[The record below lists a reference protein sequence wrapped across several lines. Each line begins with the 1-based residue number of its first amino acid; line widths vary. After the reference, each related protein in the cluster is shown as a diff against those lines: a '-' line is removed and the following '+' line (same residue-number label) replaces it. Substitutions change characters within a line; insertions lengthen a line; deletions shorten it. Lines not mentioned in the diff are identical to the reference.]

1 MANAFR
7 KDCSNQRKLTS
18 VAAVESGEIYCMSDG
33 RAGVM
38 SGVNAAASG
47 DKVGF
52 SVEGIYTVTK
62 AAGWVG
68 LDGGKVYW
76 DHSANSAN
84 YLKVNDK
91 DFYLGTIV
99 GDAASTDLTIDVN
112 LNVEPVYLVD
122 INRDPCTSVVVGTP
136 AAGVFGYPKRV
147 GGSHVL
153 ETSATSEA
161 QKVDIVSDD
170 GFAITAN
177 AIVEFAFNV
186 VNDGAGTASDWNI
199 GCASGTHA
207 TDFESIAEFI
217 ALHVDENALTVLA
230 HSDDGTT
237 DTALV
242 DTTVAHVVGTRYEG
256 WIDLRDP
263 TDPQVYCQGDLVL
276 GASDFGIDDGTGPLF
291 LIAHLEKT
299 TGTDTFEVAVDW
311 LRARI
316 AEV

>member
-1 MANAFR
+1 MADAIL
-7 KDCSNQRKLTS
+7 KDTRCERQVTS
-18 VAAVESGEIYCMSDG
+18 VAAVASGEIYCMSDG
-33 RAGVM
+33 RAGVH
-38 SGVNAAASG
+38 SAINAAASG
-47 DKVGF
+47 DSVGF
-52 SVEGIYTVTK
+52 STEGIYTVTK
-62 AAGWVG
+62 ATGWVG

-112 LNVEPVYLVD
+112 LNVQPVYLVD
-122 INRDPCTSVVVGTP
+122 INRDPCTTVVVGTP
-136 AAGVFGYPKRV
+136 VAGVFGYPKRV
-147 GGSHVL
+147 GGSHL
-153 ETSATSEA
+153 IELGATSEA
-161 QKVDIVSDD
+161 QKVDILSDD

-186 VNDGAGTASDWNI
+186 VNDGAGTASDFNI
-199 GCASGTHA
+199 GCASATHA
-207 TDFESIAEFI
+207 TDFESVAEFV
-217 ALHVDENALTVLA
+217 ALHVDENNLAVLA

-242 DTTVAHVVGTRYEG
+242 TTTVAHVVGTRYEG

-263 TDPQVYCQGDLVL
+263 TDPQIYCQGDLVL
-276 GASDFGIDDGTGPLF
+276 GASDFGIDAGTGPLF

-299 TGTDTFEVAVDW
+299 TGTDTFEVSVDW
-311 LRARI
+311 LRCRI

>member
-1 MANAFR
+1 MADAIL
-7 KDCSNQRKLTS
+7 KDTRCERQVTS
-18 VAAVESGEIYCMSDG
+18 VAAVASGEIYCMSDG
-33 RAGVM
+33 RAGVH
-38 SGVNAAASG
+38 SAINSAASG

-52 SVEGIYTVTK
+52 SVDGIYTVTK
-62 AAGWVG
+62 TSGVVL

-76 DHSANSAN
+76 DHSANAAT
-84 YLKVNDK
+84 YLKSNDK
-91 DFYLGTIV
+91 DFYLGTAV
-99 GDAASTDLTIDVN
+99 GDAASTDTTMDVN
-112 LNVEPVYLVD
+112 LNVQPCYLVD
-122 INRDPCTSVVVGTP
+122 INRDPCTTVVVGTP

-147 GGSHVL
+147 GGSHL
-153 ETSATSEA
+153 MELGATSEA

-217 ALHVDENALTVLA
+217 ALHVDENALDVLA

-237 DTALV
+237 DTTLV
-242 DTTVAHVVGTRYEG
+242 DTTINHAVGTRFEG
-256 WIDLRDP
+256 WIDIRDE
-263 TDPQVYCQGDLVL
+263 TDPQIYCNGSLVL
-276 GASDFGIDDGTGPLF
+276 GGSDFGINDGTGPLY

-299 TGTDTFEVAVDW
+299 TGTDTFEVSVDW